1 MGEIVSINRTEIKDN
16 NAEKTDI
23 AAMTEEFLLE
33 ARTSTLPMERTISM
47 PIAEIATL
55 GTGLAAIAPALQ
67 TAVQNADNATQLYRL
82 ANAGAGDA
90 LKVAKD
96 GKLWG
101 ALKTADGGS
110 KFAKFEAVNPETVA
124 EGANVGMLLMAVALY
139 SIEREL
145 GKIEEM
151 EKEIISFLQIEK
163 ESEIEA
169 DVVTLNK
176 IISKYKS
183 NWDNEH
189 YVTSHHKMVCD
200 IQRTAR
206 KNIISFQKNT
216 SEIIG
221 KKQLIVGQNKVN
233 QTLRDLQKKFQYY
246 RLSLYIFSLASMT
259 EIMLSGNYKEENIS
273 NSLEEIRKY
282 SDEYR
287 ELFSD
292 CSVFLE
298 KMTSGSVETN
308 ALKGIGFASD
318 KIGKAIGRIPKI
330 KDGQIDEFLQGSGE
344 KLKNNAEEINK
355 DVVSSFSKV
364 SDPNTRVFMEKM
376 EDMIKIYDKTEE
388 ICFDKNNIYLI
399 SG

>member
-67 TAVQNADNATQLYRL
+67 SAVQNADNTSQLFRL
-82 ANAGAGDA
+82 ANKSTGDV
-90 LKVAKD
+90 LKAAKD
-96 GKLWG
+96 GTVWG
-101 ALKTADGGS
+101 AFKTADGGS
-110 KFAKFEAVNPETVA
+110 KMAKFEAVNPETVA

-169 DVVTLNK
+169 DVVTLNE
-176 IISKYKS
+176 ILSKYKY

-189 YVTSHHKMVCD
+189 YVSSNHKMVCD

-206 KNIISFQKNT
+206 KNIISFQKST
-216 SEIIG
+216 SEIIR

-287 ELFSD
+287 ELFSG

-344 KLKNNAEEINK
+344 KLRNNAEDINK
-355 DVVSSFSKV
+355 DVVSSFAKV